1 MILVVAVL
9 LKIIFSFIIFVIVF
23 ACFCKPQNVE
33 VRIESIYP
41 PKSKCNFGLFYLREG
56 GGGFKLS
63 YFKPKMFQ
71 YDLRFCKL
79 RSYSLAVHI
88 ISMTES
94 CSLVITMTER
104 FWFERLIYTSIW
116 KRYCWL
122 LSVTCSKIVIPKS
135 FNRMISIERQRH

>member
-41 PKSKCNFGLFYLREG
+41 PKSKWFWFILFEG
-56 GGGFKLS
+56 GGGVKLS

-71 YDLRFCKL
+71 YDLWFCKL

-88 ISMTES
+88 IYMTES

-135 FNRMISIERQRH
+135 VNRMISIERQRH